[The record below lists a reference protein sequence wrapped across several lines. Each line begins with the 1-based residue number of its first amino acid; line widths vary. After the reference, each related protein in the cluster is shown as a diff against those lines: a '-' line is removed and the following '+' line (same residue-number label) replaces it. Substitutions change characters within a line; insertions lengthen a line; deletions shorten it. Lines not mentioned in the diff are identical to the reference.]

1 MSHEMIDR
9 PAREEK
15 SSPVKTVW
23 NVVRKVLFWLVIA
36 VAAFMMVFT
45 IVSVT
50 VFDRDERTLF
60 G

>member
-23 NVVRKVLFWLVIA
+23 NVVRKVLFWLIIA
-36 VAAFMMVFT
+36 VAA
-45 IVSVT
+45 
-50 VFDRDERTLF
+50 L
-60 G
+60 